1 MFHHIST
8 HLGFRCKYQKQKVP
22 VSCSIVGWNILPLAY
37 IHKYEFMHDIYI
49 YVYIYTNILY
59 IYIYIH
65 WSILVHILYR
75 DVCVV
80 FLRFDFPWLGDF
92 SFGRPVLQVV
102 AERHDLPLTSLVDA
116 AQAWQKW
123 SEKKKKKNTSFQFVN
138 FWVCLRCDVHLN
150 HYHHQPLGGGGQKL
164 MSFFFFHVVVFY

>member
-1 MFHHIST
+1 MQIPKTESASFLQHSGMEHT
-8 HLGFRCKYQKQKVP
+8 
-22 VSCSIVGWNILPLAY
+22 PLAY

-49 YVYIYTNILY
+49 YMYIFTQISIYIYTL
-59 IYIYIH
+59 
-65 WSILVHILYR
+65 SILVHILYR

-123 SEKKKKKNTSFQFVN
+123 SEKKRKKTRPSNLLIFGC
-138 FWVCLRCDVHLN
+138 VCDAMFTWIIIIIS
-150 HYHHQPLGGGGQKL
+150 PSGGGQKL